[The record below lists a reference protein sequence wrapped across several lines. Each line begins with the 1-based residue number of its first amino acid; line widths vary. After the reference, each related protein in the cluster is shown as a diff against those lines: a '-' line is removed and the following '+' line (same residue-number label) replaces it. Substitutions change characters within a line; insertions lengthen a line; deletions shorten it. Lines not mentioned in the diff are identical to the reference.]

1 MKNAIIFILSFIV
14 VAMGLCLCQPS
25 ENTNTNTIKK
35 PEFNYNFNYTIPE
48 YKEQNEQPTFNYDF
62 PNDYEEDF
70 NYNFSN
76 YVYITK
82 TGKCYHIG
90 YCSHAK
96 KSVGSMSRSQA
107 IKKGYRACYYCC
119 K

>member
-1 MKNAIIFILSFIV
+1 MTTAKIAVIILQKEFVVKNAIIFILSFIV

-62 PNDYEEDF
+62 LNDYEEDT
-70 NYNFSN
+70 NF
-76 YVYITK
+76 
-82 TGKCYHIG
+82 GRC
-90 YCSHAK
+90 
-96 KSVGSMSRSQA
+96 
-107 IKKGYRACYYCC
+107 ACGL
-119 K
+119 